1 MTPVLK
7 HINDLE
13 QNVIGGYHG
22 YDVSTMTLVLK
33 HGDCLE
39 LMRDLSDGVVDLIIC
54 DLPYGC
60 LTPQTYGGVI
70 DKSGSDLGK
79 TYGEKITW
87 DIKIDLP
94 TFWKEVKRIRRND
107 HSPCIHFCT
116 TKFGA
121 ELIASNPDEFRYDLV
136 WDKGKGVSFLSAN
149 KMPMRSHEMLY
160 VFSKKGTYYNR
171 VDYKG
176 DFTEYKQ
183 YGKANSDST
192 YGIINRK
199 KPITRPVGTIT
210 SSADKRCV
218 LSVIKNFSSSKK
230 GGHPTQKPA
239 DLYRWLLERYCPPGG
254 TVLDPTF
261 GSGNSVFT
269 AYDMGLHAIGFEK
282 DETFY
287 KKAVGRIPSE
297 DIIQHL

>member
-7 HINDLE
+7 HINDPE

-39 LMRDLSDGVVDLIIC
+39 LMRDLSDNSVDLIIC

-60 LTPQTYGGVI
+60 L
-70 DKSGSDLGK
+70 SGRAIGK
-79 TYGEKITW
+79 AAEKKQCWSGAAEGCAW
-87 DIKIDLP
+87 DIKIDLSA
-94 TFWKEVKRIRRND
+94 FWKEVKRIRRND

-116 TKFGA
+116 TKFGY

-136 WDKGKGVSFLSAN
+136 WAKTNAVGFLSAN
-149 KMPMRSHEMLY
+149 KKPMTSHEMMY
-160 VFSKKGTYYNR
+160 VFSKAGAYYKR
-171 VDYKG
+171 IDILG
-176 DFTEYKQ
+176 DFPAGGGGTSTANFLPIAGMPNLGTTEA
-183 YGKANSDST
+183 G
-192 YGIINRK
+192 R
-199 KPITRPVGTIT
+199 
-210 SSADKRCV
+210 RCV
-218 LSVIKNFSSSKK
+218 KSVVEIPNKKTK

-269 AYDMGLHAIGFEK
+269 AYDMGLHAIGMEK

>member
-1 MTPVLK
+1 
-7 HINDLE
+7 
-13 QNVIGGYHG
+13 
-22 YDVSTMTLVLK
+22 MTLVLK

-39 LMRDLSDGVVDLIIC
+39 LMRDLSDNSVDLIIC

-60 LTPQTYGGVI
+60 LAQQKGATPFGRNVKGPSN
-70 DKSGSDLGK
+70 SGCS
-79 TYGEKITW
+79 W
-87 DIKIDLP
+87 DEKIDLAA
-94 TFWKEVKRIRRND
+94 FWKEVKRIRRND

-116 TKFGA
+116 TRFGY

-136 WDKGKGVSFLSAN
+136 WDKQKGVSFLSAN
-149 KMPMRSHEMLY
+149 KMPMRSHEMIY
-160 VFSKKGTYYNR
+160 VFSKKGAYYKR
-171 VDYKG
+171 LDE
-176 DFTEYKQ
+176 D
-183 YGKANSDST
+183 KA
-192 YGIINRK
+192 
-199 KPITRPVGTIT
+199 
-210 SSADKRCV
+210 CV
-218 LSVIKNFSSSKK
+218 KSVITIQKVGVKTQK
-230 GGHPTQKPA
+230 HPTEKLVS
-239 DLYRWLLERYCPPGG
+239 LYRWLLERYCPPGG